1 MRAPWIWFPMAVALC
16 CWNMLEESGV
26 GQDLPRRIS
35 LGTHVQPL
43 SEEARQK
50 NRLRNNRGV
59 EVRATVPDSTAA
71 KAGVIP
77 GDILLALNEM
87 TFLDLSDFVDTV
99 NSIRGKEEL
108 RIRLQR
114 EGKEV
119 LLRTT
124 SQPLPLETSDD
135 FDIEYSMVKTKNGRL
150 RTVLTLPKGK
160 GPFKA
165 FLLLSGLG
173 NGPAEHP
180 SMDPLGM
187 KGIAHE
193 MTRNGFAVLRVDKP
207 GCGDSEGGPSKDAE
221 FSSVVEGYVEGL
233 RHLKQHPKV
242 QPSKVMLA
250 GFSIGGVQAP
260 LIAREEPVAGIA
272 VYGTM
277 SFHWKD
283 YILNTTRRQAQM
295 SGIPENDLKSLLAQ
309 EAKAWDLLLGQQ
321 LSPDEIANKDDSLV
335 DWVDKNWIDG
345 KYFSG
350 IHYRY
355 FQQLGKADVAG
366 GWQSFD
372 GPVLAMWGEFDFI
385 AGEEDHKKIV
395 ELIQREH
402 PGKAQYQKIDGHDHQ
417 LMAVRSIE
425 QAITRAGSPS
435 PVIAQTIAH
444 WAKAIP

>member
-1 MRAPWIWFPMAVALC
+1 
-16 CWNMLEESGV
+16 
-26 GQDLPRRIS
+26 
-35 LGTHVQPL
+35 
-43 SEEARQK
+43 
-50 NRLRNNRGV
+50 
-59 EVRATVPDSTAA
+59 
-71 KAGVIP
+71 
-77 GDILLALNEM
+77 
-87 TFLDLSDFVDTV
+87 
-99 NSIRGKEEL
+99 
-108 RIRLQR
+108 
-114 EGKEV
+114 
-119 LLRTT
+119 
-124 SQPLPLETSDD
+124 
-135 FDIEYSMVKTKNGRL
+135 
-150 RTVLTLPKGK
+150 
-160 GPFKA
+160 
-165 FLLLSGLG
+165 
-173 NGPAEHP
+173 
-180 SMDPLGM
+180 
-187 KGIAHE
+187 
-193 MTRNGFAVLRVDKP
+193 
-207 GCGDSEGGPSKDAE
+207 
-221 FSSVVEGYVEGL
+221 
-233 RHLKQHPKV
+233 
-242 QPSKVMLA
+242 
-250 GFSIGGVQAP
+250 
-260 LIAREEPVAGIA
+260 
-272 VYGTM
+272 
-277 SFHWKD
+277 
-283 YILNTTRRQAQM
+283 M